1 MKIDGVFSGGGIKG
15 AALAGAY
22 EALEARGFQFV
33 RLAGTSAEQSLLHSS
48 QRVLRVRRFGSC

>member
-33 RLAGTSAEQSLLHSS
+33 RLAGTSA
-48 QRVLRVRRFGSC
+48 G